1 MINRMKLPM
10 VVCAAL
16 ALMTVTGVSA
26 QASGTPLAFIITTG
40 ESKPIVAVV
49 NFNSQYSDDLI
60 NSGTSLMQSLIEE
73 YASSLN
79 ATVTVM
85 TAEALGGMDADSLH
99 DSVLSMLDDLQ
110 MYLHVKATKVSN
122 AESGSNLRFDFHLYT
137 SKMPGGLYV
146 GALEVNEYLLTMFL

>member
-1 MINRMKLPM
+1 MKRMM

-16 ALMTVTGVSA
+16 VLMTVAGGRA

-40 ESKPIVAVV
+40 DSKPIAVVV

-60 NSGTSLMQSLIEE
+60 SSGTSLLQSLMEE
-73 YASSLN
+73 YASSLD

-85 TAEALGGMDADSLH
+85 TSEELGGMDADSLH
-99 DSVLSMLDDLQ
+99 NSVLSMLDEMK
-110 MYLHVKATKVSN
+110 MYLYVKATKVNN
-122 AESGSNLRFDFHLYT
+122 AESGSNLRFDFRMYT
-137 SKMPGGLYV
+137 SRLPIGLYV